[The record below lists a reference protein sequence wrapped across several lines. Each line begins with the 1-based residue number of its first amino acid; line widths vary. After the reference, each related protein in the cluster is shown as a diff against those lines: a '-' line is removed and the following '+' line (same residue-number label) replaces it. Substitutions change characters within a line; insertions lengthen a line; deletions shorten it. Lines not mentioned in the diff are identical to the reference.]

1 MKITNIA
8 NDRFKGGHFYSSE
21 NYHPETCHLPV
32 EPWIAGQHLRL
43 DEEIVVSDEYYFS
56 DKDNLEDYKRHRII
70 DFIVPVFK
78 EKIIEVVIPTVKPTE
93 KVLVLENDVEEVVE
107 ETITVVEPVKET
119 VVKEVVETVVEA
131 AKEPEI
137 IKEVKI
143 EPKMASKPAVNNF
156 IKKGKR

>member
-8 NDRFKGGHFYSSE
+8 NDRFKGGYFYSSE

-70 DFIVPVFK
+70 DFIVPAFK
-78 EKIIEVVIPTVKPTE
+78 EKVIEVITPTVKPTE
-93 KVLVLENDVEEVVE
+93 KVLILENDVEEVIE
-107 ETITVVEPVKET
+107 EPSIVVEPVKET

-131 AKEPEI
+131 VKEPEI